1 MKKIL
6 FLILVL
12 LFAYEGMAQFSHVTV
27 FSKEATPF
35 YLILNGVRQNEQA
48 QTNIRVEGL
57 TEQYYQVKVIFADQ
71 KIPVLEKK
79 YLPVVDPDGKNG
91 HVTYVI
97 TEKKGNLKLKYY
109 SFTPA
114 IDMPPPTPEVVVV
127 SYNTTPMPEI
137 VFTETVTTTTT
148 GHPNQAG
155 ININVNDF
163 GVNASIQINDGQ
175 NQVGTT
181 TTTTTTTTT
190 QTIQNAGVEV
200 HHNEMDVYP
209 QDYDECQP
217 MNGMDF
223 NQAKTAIKAKSFA
236 ESKLTMAKQISSS
249 NCLTSDQVRD
259 IMEVFS
265 FEDSKLEFAKYA
277 YDYCYDP
284 NNYWKVNDAFDFES
298 SIDELNEYL
307 NGPGRR

>member
-6 FLILVL
+6 LFLIVL
-12 LFAYEGMAQFSHVTV
+12 SIHLDGISQFSHLTV
-27 FSKEATPF
+27 FAKEATPF

-57 TEQYYQVKVIFADQ
+57 TEQYYQAKIVFANQ
-71 KIPVLEKK
+71 QIPAIEKN
-79 YLPVVDPDGKNG
+79 YLPVVDADGKNG
-91 HVTYVI
+91 LVTYVI
-97 TEKKGNLKLKYY
+97 SEKKGKLKLKYY

-127 SYNTTPMPEI
+127 SYNTTPMPAI
-137 VFTETVTTTTT
+137 VYTETVSTTSTQN
-148 GHPNQAG
+148 PNQAG

-163 GVNASIQINDGQ
+163 GINASVNINDGQ

-190 QTIQNAGVEV
+190 QTVQNAGMNVYQ
-200 HHNEMDVYP
+200 NEMDVYP
-209 QDYDECQP
+209 QDYYECQP
-217 MNGMDF
+217 MRGMEF
-223 NQAKTAIKAKSFA
+223 SQAKSAIKAKSFA
-236 ESKLTMAKQISSS
+236 ESKLTIAKQISSS
-249 NCLTSDQVRD
+249 NCLTSDQVRE
-259 IMEVFS
+259 IMKVFS

-284 NNYWKVNDAFDFES
+284 YNYWKVNDAFDFES

-307 NGPGRR
+307 NSPGRR